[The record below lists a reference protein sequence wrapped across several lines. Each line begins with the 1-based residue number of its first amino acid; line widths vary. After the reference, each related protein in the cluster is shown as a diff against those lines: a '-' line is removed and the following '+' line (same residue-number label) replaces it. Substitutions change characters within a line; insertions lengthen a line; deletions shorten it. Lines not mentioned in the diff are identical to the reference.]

1 MYSDTVFSSISLSF
15 SHFTW
20 YYSQIE
26 GIRKTV
32 PQGKP
37 SPTGD
42 LLSPTDL
49 SDFRIYSGNLLPLF
63 NRSFCLLPLF
73 SVIPPPFGKPPA
85 KLWQPF
91 WKVNPPPALSST
103 DLHDDGYDISI
114 GLVMLP
120 HVLTLL
126 RTRLNQTV
134 HFSGGCRHVVHRLG
148 LRVYCRSCP
157 SCASITSEFCLKQ
170 SILADTPL
178 ELGSVYPF

>member
-73 SVIPPPFGKPPA
+73 SVIPPLLGSLPRSSDNLSGRWTHHLHCRPPIYTMM
-85 KLWQPF
+85 
-91 WKVNPPPALSST
+91 VTTS
-103 DLHDDGYDISI
+103 
-114 GLVMLP
+114 
-120 HVLTLL
+120 
-126 RTRLNQTV
+126 
-134 HFSGGCRHVVHRLG
+134 RLG
-148 LRVYCRSCP
+148 LWCSLTCLLFCAPDLTKQCTSLAGAGTWCTVLG
-157 SCASITSEFCLKQ
+157 CASTAGVAL
-170 SILADTPL
+170 LVRA
-178 ELGSVYPF
+178 